1 MLFRSWLLRAQL
13 GASDQKSHR
22 SDPDQ
27 VRSLV
32 DLLLED
38 NEVFNCG
45 VIPHMIGK
53 QYGINDKKAE
63 GEKLWKAHI
72 H

>member
-1 MLFRSWLLRAQL
+1 M
-13 GASDQKSHR
+13 
-22 SDPDQ
+22 
-27 VRSLV
+27 

-53 QYGINDKKAE
+53 QYGRNNKKAE
-63 GEKLWKAHI
+63 GKKLWKAHI